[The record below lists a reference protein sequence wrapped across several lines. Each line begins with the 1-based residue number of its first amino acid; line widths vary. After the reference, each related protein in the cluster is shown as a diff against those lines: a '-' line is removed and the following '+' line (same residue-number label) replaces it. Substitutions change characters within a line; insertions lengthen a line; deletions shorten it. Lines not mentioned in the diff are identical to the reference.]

1 MPGLNDRVGWQEQE
15 WEDCAC
21 LLPLGLGGV
30 LPPNSIKMRLSAFKS
45 IIQGLVLLNK
55 LAEIAY

>member
-1 MPGLNDRVGWQEQE
+1 MGWQEQE

-21 LLPLGLGGV
+21 LLLLGLGGV
-30 LPPNSIKMRLSAFKS
+30 LPPNSIKMRASTFKS

-55 LAEIAY
+55 LANIVH